1 MNVIKRLH
9 SRVRQ
14 NNNTVGGHNAGGD
27 VNVSENVNFNILPE
41 KKSPLRIMVENYC
54 SEIEQSGEKK
64 EFIEELQD
72 YMKRVPGRDQ
82 RSLTDKLLAAQRE
95 DLVDNALLLKE
106 KFSKKLYKHTFSPS
120 AQKIFVHILS
130 MINSSFHLKI
140 KPLIHEDKPSS
151 VVDKA
156 IFDEIIREIY
166 CEVGNSELDINMD
179 YIHGM
184 LYYLTGNCY
193 INWK

>member
-1 MNVIKRLH
+1 MNETSPYH
-9 SRVRQ
+9 SEIRQ
-14 NNNTVGGHNAGGD
+14 NNNLAGGHIAGRD
-27 VNVSENVNFNILPE
+27 VNVNILPE
-41 KKSPLRIMVENYC
+41 KKTPLKIMVENYRT
-54 SEIEQSGEKK
+54 EIEQSGEKK

-82 RSLTDKLLAAQRE
+82 RNLTEKLITAQRE
-95 DLVDNALLLKE
+95 DLVDDALLLKE
-106 KFSKKLYKHTFSPS
+106 KFAKKLYKHSFSPS
-120 AQKIFVHILS
+120 AQQIFVHILS
-130 MINSSFHLKI
+130 MINCAFKFKI
-140 KPLIHEDKPSS
+140 KPLIHENKPSS

-156 IFDEIIREIY
+156 IFDEIINEIY
-166 CEVGNSELDINMD
+166 CDVGNSQLDINMD